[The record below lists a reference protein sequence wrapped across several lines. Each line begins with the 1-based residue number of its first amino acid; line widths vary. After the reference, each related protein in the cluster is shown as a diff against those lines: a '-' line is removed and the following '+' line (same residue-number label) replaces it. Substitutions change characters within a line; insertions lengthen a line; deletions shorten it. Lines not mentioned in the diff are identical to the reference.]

1 MSAVEEYEAMRA
13 AIQSNIEAI
22 KLLLIEV
29 YELTTAVDSIADNP
43 ELKAQLTQHVTDLQ
57 TSIDNL
63 VEKTNALFK
72 QYIDLANSVVI
83 VS

>member
-1 MSAVEEYEAMRA
+1 MGAVEEYEAMRS

-22 KLLLIEV
+22 KSLLKEADD
-29 YELTTAVDSIADNP
+29 LTTAVNGITDNQD
-43 ELKAQLTQHVTDLQ
+43 LKDQLTEHVTALH

-63 VEKTNALFK
+63 VEHTNALFK
-72 QYIDLANSVVI
+72 QYIDLANSVVV